1 MFKVFIVVCSI
12 LPFPRG
18 EILSTKCYSVNDNWQ
33 PSINGYPSKE
43 QCLKRVDTITNSLKK
58 NFQLLDLKK
67 FNCAKTGEL
76 L

>member
-43 QCLKRVDTITNSLKK
+43 QCLKRVNTITNSLKK

>member
-1 MFKVFIVVCSI
+1 MFKVFIVACSI
-12 LPFPRG
+12 LPFPRE
-18 EILSTKCYSVNDNWQ
+18 EILSTNYYSVNDNWQ

>member
-12 LPFPRG
+12 LPFPRE

-43 QCLKRVDTITNSLKK
+43 RCLKRVDTIKNSLKK

>member
-1 MFKVFIVVCSI
+1 MHYIT
-12 LPFPRG
+12 FPRG
-18 EILSTKCYSVNDNWQ
+18 EISTTKCYSVNDKWQ

-43 QCLKRVDTITNSLKK
+43 KCLKRVDTITDSLKN